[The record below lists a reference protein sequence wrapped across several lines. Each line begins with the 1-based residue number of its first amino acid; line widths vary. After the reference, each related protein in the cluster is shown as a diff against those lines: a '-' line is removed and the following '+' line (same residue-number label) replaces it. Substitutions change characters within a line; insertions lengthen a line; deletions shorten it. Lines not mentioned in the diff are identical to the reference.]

1 MRGAAPPV
9 RMRHPP
15 TPGGTGRES
24 RPVPETEAINV
35 DLRGR
40 EPPSF
45 IAVEGPIG
53 VGKTTL
59 AKRLAASFNYQT
71 LLEEAEQNPFLEK
84 FYRNR
89 EQAALATQLFFLF
102 QRAQKIQDLR
112 QADIFEPVRVADFLI
127 DKDPLFAR
135 INLSREEFELYQKI
149 YRQTTIDAPRPDL
162 VIYLQASTDVLL
174 SRIDNRGIPSEQA
187 IGRDYLERLNEVYS
201 EFFLYYDEAPLL
213 IVNASEIDL
222 ANGETDYRHLVDYLL
237 DIRSGRHYFNPTFF
251 G

>member
-1 MRGAAPPV
+1 
-9 RMRHPP
+9 
-15 TPGGTGRES
+15 
-24 RPVPETEAINV
+24 
-35 DLRGR
+35 
-40 EPPSF
+40 
-45 IAVEGPIG
+45 VEGPIG

-59 AKRLAASFNYQT
+59 TKRLAATFNYQT

-89 EQAALATQLFFLF
+89 QQAALATQLFFLF

-127 DKDPLFAR
+127 EKDPLFAR
-135 INLSREEFELYQKI
+135 INLDREEFQLYEKVYQ
-149 YRQTTIDAPRPDL
+149 QLTIDAPQPDL
-162 VIYLQASTDVLL
+162 VIYLQASTDVLQ

-187 IGRDYLERLNEVYS
+187 IDRDYLERLNEVYS
-201 EFFLYYDEAPLL
+201 EFFLYYDGAPLL

-222 ANGETDYRHLVDYLL
+222 ANGEADYSHLVDYLL

>member
-1 MRGAAPPV
+1 M
-9 RMRHPP
+9 
-15 TPGGTGRES
+15 
-24 RPVPETEAINV
+24 
-35 DLRGR
+35 
-40 EPPSF
+40 
-45 IAVEGPIG
+45 EGPIG

-59 AKRLAASFNYQT
+59 TKRLADTFNYQV

-89 EQAALATQLFFLF
+89 QQAALATQLFFLF

-127 DKDPLFAR
+127 EKDPLFAR
-135 INLSREEFELYQKI
+135 INLEREEFQLYEKVYQ
-149 YRQTTIDAPRPDL
+149 QLTIDSPQPDL

-174 SRIDNRGIPSEQA
+174 SRIESRGIAAEQA
-187 IGRDYLERLNEVYS
+187 IERDYLERLNEVYS
-201 EFFLYYDEAPLL
+201 EFFLYYDGAPLL

-222 ANGETDYRHLVDYLL
+222 ANSDADYSHLVDYLL

>member
-1 MRGAAPPV
+1 MED
-9 RMRHPP
+9 
-15 TPGGTGRES
+15 TS
-24 RPVPETEAINV
+24 IINI

-40 EPPSF
+40 TPPAF

-59 AKRLAASFNYQT
+59 ARRLAASFNYQT
-71 LLEEAEQNPFLEK
+71 LLEEAEENPFLEK

-102 QRAQKIQDLR
+102 QRAQKIQDMR
-112 QADIFEPVRVADFLI
+112 QGDIFEPYRVADFLI
-127 DKDPLFAR
+127 EKDPLFAR
-135 INLSREEFELYQKI
+135 INLDADEYPLYQKV
-149 YRQTTIDAPRPDL
+149 YQRLTIDAPRPDL

-174 SRIDNRGIPSEQA
+174 SRIDSRGIPHEKA
-187 IGRDYLERLNEVYS
+187 IGRDYLEQLNEVYS
-201 EFFLYYDEAPLL
+201 EFFLYYDGAPLL

-222 ANGETDYRHLVDYLL
+222 ASGESDYRNLVDYLL